1 MSLAGEARKLGANSA
16 VYLIP
21 TLLSR
26 GFTLLVTPI
35 YVRVMTT
42 EDYGTVGL
50 ATTVGSLWSML
61 LGLSLVSSFTRL
73 HFECKDKEELRQF
86 NGTILGF
93 LVVFAS
99 AATLLA
105 EIGGR
110 VGVLSFFATLPF
122 EPHLRIV
129 LWAALLNVFVPL
141 PIQIYLTREQP
152 FRVAVLNVVATVVQ
166 LACAMVFVVW
176 LRQGAL
182 GMIRAGLYS
191 AGALGVLSIA
201 LVARES
207 SVRFSGALLKK
218 ALAYSLPLVPHV
230 VANWVLSISDRII
243 LERNVPRSELGTYTL
258 AYMFALVVTILTSA
272 ISNAFSPM
280 VNRQLKDPETA
291 GNVPRLGTY
300 ALAGMVAVS
309 LATAALAREAILIAT
324 PPAYHDATRFVPWV
338 VLGSALQGLYFVWSV
353 GTWYSMN
360 TKGIPIITAIGGGAN
375 IALNLFLVPRYG
387 VAAAAVN
394 TAVAYAILAG
404 LHGWLAH
411 RLHPIAWEYR
421 RWAVLFAAAIATYG
435 ACAFAERLPL
445 VAAIGV
451 KILLLAVG
459 FPALLVALRFFTG
472 GELGRLRAVVRARLG
487 RTG

>member
-182 GMIRAGLYS
+182 G
-191 AGALGVLSIA
+191 VLSIA

-272 ISNAFSPM
+272 NM
-280 VNRQLKDPETA
+280 
-291 GNVPRLGTY
+291 Y
-300 ALAGMVAVS
+300 A
-309 LATAALAREAILIAT
+309 
-324 PPAYHDATRFVPWV
+324 
-338 VLGSALQGLYFVWSV
+338 SV
-353 GTWYSMN
+353 
-360 TKGIPIITAIGGGAN
+360 
-375 IALNLFLVPRYG
+375 
-387 VAAAAVN
+387 
-394 TAVAYAILAG
+394 
-404 LHGWLAH
+404 
-411 RLHPIAWEYR
+411 
-421 RWAVLFAAAIATYG
+421 
-435 ACAFAERLPL
+435 
-445 VAAIGV
+445 
-451 KILLLAVG
+451 
-459 FPALLVALRFFTG
+459 
-472 GELGRLRAVVRARLG
+472 
-487 RTG
+487 